1 MLKVEKKTQ
10 QLPVLQLFVLSFPEV
25 NDGLTTAESSV
36 KQLRRGT
43 AWTWL
48 SLDANLVSAVTDV
61 QFLYKALNTNKQ
73 TKEIGTTLRRVPIQ
87 NLGRCR
93 KRRQTVPHV
102 TQPFSSVSTPE
113 TND

>member
-1 MLKVEKKTQ
+1 MLKVEK
-10 QLPVLQLFVLSFPEV
+10 PAVLQLFFLSFPEV
-25 NDGLTTAESSV
+25 NDGLTTTESSV

-48 SLDANLVSAVTDV
+48 SLDANLMSAVMDL

-73 TKEIGTTLRRVPIQ
+73 TKEIGTMLRRVPFQ

>member
-1 MLKVEKKTQ
+1 MLKVEKP
-10 QLPVLQLFVLSFPEV
+10 PVFQLFFLSFPEV
-25 NDGLTTAESSV
+25 NDGLTTTESSV

-48 SLDANLVSAVTDV
+48 SLDANLVSAVMDLR
-61 QFLYKALNTNKQ
+61 FLYKALNTNKQ
-73 TKEIGTTLRRVPIQ
+73 TKDIGTMLRRVPIQ

-113 TND
+113 TKD